1 MRRVIFRDIQ
11 GKKGN
16 ITDEMTVNYHG
27 RWEGQIESCIEQ
39 IAEEHAAEEVYDH
52 IVVELPENAP
62 VDGVERI
69 DTDQRDED
77 R

>member
-16 ITDEMTVNYHG
+16 ITDEMTVNYQG
-27 RWEGQIESCIEQ
+27 RWDGQIEACIEQ
-39 IAEEHAAEEVYDH
+39 IAEDHATEEVYDH
-52 IVVELPENAP
+52 IVVELPEKAP

-69 DTDQRDED
+69 DIDH
-77 R
+77 